1 MRALNIAL
9 IGCALLLPACESG
22 GGGGLSGSGSSGR
35 ADILHQNRPGGT
47 DYDPRRADAE
57 FCSKNPNAAECSR
70 SSTGSSY
77 SRDYDYRDP
86 YPRRY

>member
-1 MRALNIAL
+1 MRALGIAL

-22 GGGGLSGSGSSGR
+22 GGLSGSGSSGR
-35 ADILHQNRPGGT
+35 ADVLHQNRPGGS

-57 FCSKNPNAAECSR
+57 FCSQNPNAAECSR
-70 SSTGSSY
+70 YSSGSSY
-77 SRDYDYRDP
+77 SRDRDYRDT